1 MTFWFQVPLSFFWL
15 TKEKKLVWQ
24 SSKEAPFVCRLMLVI
39 VHSFCSLSPTSHHF
53 EMIWKGLK
61 TRKSKKMCLSSYSLM
76 AVVETQQAVA
86 RPGSDW
92 SSSVSARL
100 WLVQTGHVTG
110 ASKDGRLAQLAR
122 DLERVIFGNYH
133 QAMLEES
140 LYSSCFTEDEISLEK
155 RNNQFFL

>member
-1 MTFWFQVPLSFFWL
+1 M
-15 TKEKKLVWQ
+15 WQ

-39 VHSFCSLSPTSHHF
+39 VQSFCSLSPTSHHF

-76 AVVETQQAVA
+76 AVGETQQAEA
-86 RPGSDW
+86 RPGPHW
-92 SSSVSARL
+92 SSSVAALLS
-100 WLVQTGHVTG
+100 LVQTGHVTG

-133 QAMLEES
+133 QAMLAES

-155 RNNQFFL
+155 RDNQFFL